1 MGAATNSLAQWS
13 VTLGVVAMVATVAHC
28 ASFGAVSRELNY
40 NSIPGGDNEESNMVE
55 PAPFASLSDF
65 LSRKQGAKKTDDA
78 ARMKALVKALYA
90 LDALDKKMAQE
101 KDDATLEEIDAQIV
115 GDAGD
120 AVDAGN
126 VEEDELKE
134 ESTSVGTTPSA
145 ASTTTAASTTV
156 AASTTTAA
164 PASAE
169 PTTEAPTEAPT
180 AAPQTTPAPTLVHD
194 SEVNEFV
201 DEIAKHISTFF
212 QGILHYFD
220 GPGGAANAT
229 VVIELEEKS
238 EDGSAESSESDSDSD
253 SKEEVSTEEV
263 PKWLVQM
270 FESVAALP
278 HGDEDRSKEFRP
290 KESLESEER

>member
-1 MGAATNSLAQWS
+1 
-13 VTLGVVAMVATVAHC
+13 MVATVAHC

-40 NSIPGGDNEESNMVE
+40 NSIPGGDNDESNMVE

-78 ARMKALVKALYA
+78 TRMKALVKALYA

-101 KDDATLEEIDAQIV
+101 KDDATLEEIDAEMV

-120 AVDAGN
+120 AADAGD
-126 VEEDELKE
+126 VELKE

-145 ASTTTAASTTV
+145 ASTTTAASTTM

-212 QGILHYFD
+212 Q
-220 GPGGAANAT
+220 
-229 VVIELEEKS
+229 V
-238 EDGSAESSESDSDSD
+238 DSFSL
-253 SKEEVSTEEV
+253 STRPCV
-263 PKWLVQM
+263 KPL
-270 FESVAALP
+270 S
-278 HGDEDRSKEFRP
+278 RSKARRQL
-290 KESLESEER
+290 SMIHI